1 MSQVPI
7 IGFLGLVAVAA
18 SWSLAVVLFRVG
30 SRGTMA
36 RKLSLLLVIEGITLL
51 TAGFPQFAAQLF
63 GMGIEFWDGFYGRHP
78 WAWLFEFFAHHGG
91 DAAMIALYPPFL
103 AAALQ
108 TRLTRPFARR
118 RIKILVA
125 VAAIGLVLISAAS
138 SFIWNSSLG
147 NMLLYATVVVVF
159 AFGLVASLQAWRAA
173 EPGIA
178 RDRARV
184 FAIAFGIRDI
194 CWVMS
199 YAVAFWVQ
207 WNNPSPQEMVASGQ
221 LAMMKVPYALGTL
234 FAVPLIAYGI
244 LQAHLFDIDL
254 RIRWTIK
261 QSTLAGI
268 FVAVFYL
275 ISEGAAEL
283 LSAEL
288 GNVVGLLAAAV
299 LMFFLAPLQRFSER
313 VASAAMPNTVNTPEY
328 TVFRKMQVYES
339 ALAEALQE
347 AGISQ
352 RERALLTHLRDSLG
366 ISDSDAE
373 AIEQELLRKAGG
385 DDEDRAGN

>member
-63 GMGIEFWDGFYGRHP
+63 GMGMEFWDGFYGRHP